1 MSAEQTLDPAAT
13 NASPEPPNPS
23 PEPPNPVHARTREDT
38 RWTRVNFAEA
48 IQGVQTPLGWTFW
61 SYSMEASV
69 VRTFFN
75 MGTLRR
81 PRLPE
86 QLADDGFA
94 ASFYGRAAGN
104 VDVFHYVGDR
114 MPGSSGDI
122 VVEKLL
128 GKVADVPS
136 TRPRA
141 AYARYP
147 IVAVKLPRASMR
159 AARLLP
165 IKQAEAGDWWRR
177 AVLDDPPRDL
187 KSAQALMAES
197 ARRFIDVG
205 VHHATVSMLGNGLLD
220 QLAELSEL
228 ATGDASLAM
237 DLATGFGG
245 MEELVLIEDLWSA
258 SRGELDVDEVI
269 RRHGYHGPDEGNL
282 QSRSWREDRAPVQA
296 VMAQYQ
302 RAGVDSPREREA
314 RQAEHRAEAEARL
327 MAGLGASKRPQ
338 ARFTMRLAKRY
349 IPLRE
354 VGKSGFLHTLDAA
367 RCAARAAGSV
377 LAERGLIADPED
389 AFFLT
394 YDEFLAL
401 PDREDQL
408 RDLIAERRERHARY
422 EQLELPAYWTGTPA
436 PVAAV
441 SGDQAEAAT
450 ELHGI
455 GIVGDVVTGRAR
467 VVHDPS
473 AADLDDGDILVCVTT
488 DPSWTPLFMVAS
500 ALVIDTGG
508 AMSHGAIVARELGVP
523 CVINTGTGTRDIP
536 DGATITVD
544 ARNGTVTV
552 GHA

>member
-1 MSAEQTLDPAAT
+1 MLERGEDRMSTEQTLDREQAGIA
-13 NASPEPPNPS
+13 
-23 PEPPNPVHARTREDT
+23 PEPPNPVHARTRQTT

-81 PRLPE
+81 PRLPAE
-86 QLADDGFA
+86 LADDGFA

-114 MPGSSGDI
+114 MPGSSGDV

-128 GKVADVPS
+128 GKVAETPS
-136 TRPRA
+136 RRPKS

-159 AARLLP
+159 AARVLSA
-165 IKQAEAGDWWRR
+165 KQAEIGDWWRR
-177 AVLDDPPRDL
+177 AVLDQPPRDL
-187 KSAQALMAES
+187 ETAQKLMSES

-220 QLAELSEL
+220 QLSELSRT
-228 ATGDASLAM
+228 ATGDPSLAM

-245 MEELVLIEDLWSA
+245 MEELVLIEDLWKA
-258 SRGELDVDEVI
+258 SRGELELDEVI
-269 RRHGYHGPDEGNL
+269 RRHGYHGPDEGSL
-282 QSRSWREDRAPVQA
+282 HSHSWREDPAPLHTVF
-296 VMAQYQ
+296 AQYQ
-302 RAGVDSPREREA
+302 RAGVESPREREA
-314 RQAEHRAEAEARL
+314 QQAEHRGEAEARL
-327 MAGLGASKRPQ
+327 MSGLGASKRPQ
-338 ARFTMRLAKRY
+338 ARLTMRLARRY

-367 RCAARAAGSV
+367 RRAARSAGALLVEHGV
-377 LAERGLIADPED
+377 LSDPED
-389 AFFLT
+389 VFFLT

-401 PDREDQL
+401 PQAQDQM
-408 RDLIAERRERHARY
+408 RDLVVERRERHARY
-422 EQLELPAYWTGTPA
+422 EQLELPAYWTGA
-436 PVAAV
+436 PVASSLGADQTGPV
-441 SGDQAEAAT
+441 S
-450 ELHGI
+450 ELSGI
-455 GIVGDVVTGRAR
+455 GVVGDRVTGRAR
-467 VVHDPS
+467 VIHDP
-473 AADLDDGDILVCVTT
+473 AEADLDDGDILVCVTT

-544 ARNGTVTV
+544 GRSGTVTV
-552 GHA
+552 ERA